1 MSADAISSRYLFLLV
16 TTGSRITPILTNELR
31 YRDDIASELD
41 VARCDVAH
49 HTILRNL

>member
-16 TTGSRITPILTNELR
+16 TIGSRITPIVTNELR
-31 YRDDIASELD
+31 YRDEIASALD
-41 VARCDVAH
+41 VARCDVAD